1 MSYPNPDSVFP
12 FTQTM
17 DLEMLSQRENLM
29 ENIESVVDDF
39 FYENYNGDTAERDK
53 LTRIICDA
61 VCKHFPCN

>member
-1 MSYPNPDSVFP
+1 
-12 FTQTM
+12 M